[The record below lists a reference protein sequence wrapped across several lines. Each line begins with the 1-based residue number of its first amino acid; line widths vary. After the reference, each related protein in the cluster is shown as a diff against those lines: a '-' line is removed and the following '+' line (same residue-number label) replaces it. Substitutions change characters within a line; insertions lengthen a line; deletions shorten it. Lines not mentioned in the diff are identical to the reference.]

1 MPRATLYIVDIDNVW
16 LRNGRKTDVV
26 LDYVCDEN
34 MTYWVRTP
42 SDERGIPIWHI
53 YQEDDLEI
61 RDSRPQKKEEQRCS
75 LRVAVAANIGV
86 LNHLS
91 QYYFFDNTPE
101 GQRFSYE
108 VKSNMGSRK
117 LKGDR

>member
-1 MPRATLYIVDIDNVW
+1 MLRATLYIVDIDNVW
-16 LRNGRKTDVV
+16 LRSRGEVDIV

-42 SDERGIPIWHI
+42 SNNEGVPIWHM
-53 YQEDDLEI
+53 YKDGDLEV
-61 RDSRPQKKEEQRCS
+61 RDSRPKEKEIS
-75 LRVAVAANIGV
+75 KASVEVAALIAH
-86 LNHLS
+86 LNHYS
-91 QYYFFDNTPE
+91 DFYFFDNTPE

-108 VKSNMGSRK
+108 VKADMGSRK

>member
-16 LRNGRKTDVV
+16 LRSRGEVDIV

-42 SDERGIPIWHI
+42 SNNEGVPIWHI
-53 YQEDDLEI
+53 YQDGDLEV
-61 RDSRPQKKEEQRCS
+61 RDSRPKKKESVS
-75 LRVAVAANIGV
+75 LSVALVANIGV
-86 LNHLS
+86 LNYYS

-108 VKSNMGSRK
+108 VKKDIGGRK
-117 LKGDR
+117 LNPDRE